1 MIIRNQYWSTGA
13 SLTRQI
19 GDARIENSGLP
30 DQLEVGEMWNEA
42 GHLGGETIGL
52 NSRNDGKPSTL
63 TEIDFPLPSGR

>member
-1 MIIRNQYWSTGA
+1 MIIRNQYWSTGV

-42 GHLGGETIGL
+42 GHLGGERQ
-52 NSRNDGKPSTL
+52 SD
-63 TEIDFPLPSGR
+63 